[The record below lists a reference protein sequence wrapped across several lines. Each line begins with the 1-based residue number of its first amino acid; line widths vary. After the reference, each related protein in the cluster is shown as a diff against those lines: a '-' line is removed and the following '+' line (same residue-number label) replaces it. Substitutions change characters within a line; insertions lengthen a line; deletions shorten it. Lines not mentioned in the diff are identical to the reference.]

1 MSKTNIQEKIDI
13 ALKRID
19 ELLLLIE
26 HWKQQ
31 DKDK

>member
-1 MSKTNIQEKIDI
+1 MSKTNIQEKNDV